1 MSTESKAIA
10 DYNKSLDKTSR
21 EICDLLATLISEG
34 LTKAEG
40 RVWHGAPVWF
50 LNDNPLVGY
59 SKKKSG
65 VELLFWSG
73 QSFDEVDLVKV
84 GKFKAAGIVYSDV
97 KEVKKTVVK
106 CYLQKSKKFQW
117 DYANVAK
124 NRKLVKLTDF

>member
-10 DYNKSLDKTSR
+10 DYNKSLDKHSR

-50 LNDNPLVGY
+50 LNGNPLVGY

-73 QSFDEVDLVKV
+73 QSFDEETLVAV
-84 GKFKAAGIVYSDV
+84 GKFKAAGIIYNDV

-106 CYLQKSKKFQW
+106 RYLQKSKKFQW
-117 DYANVAK
+117 DYANVVK

>member
-1 MSTESKAIA
+1 MANESMTIA
-10 DYNKSLDKTSR
+10 DYNKSLDKPSQ
-21 EICDLLATLISEG
+21 EICELLAVLIGDG
-34 LTKAEG
+34 LPKAKG

-73 QSFDEVDLVKV
+73 QSFDEDELGKV
-84 GKFKAAGIVYSDV
+84 GKYKAAGIIFTDV

-106 CYLQKSKKFQW
+106 RYLQKSKKFQW
-117 DYANVAK
+117 DYANVVK
-124 NRKLVKLTDF
+124 NRRLVKLTDF